1 MGRFGKPLEAAEDV
15 LQPCSDKSS
24 FTSGN
29 MSACTAGPS
38 SAPNLAE

>member
-24 FTSGN
+24 FT
-29 MSACTAGPS
+29 TAQYIGVDGGILI
-38 SAPNLAE
+38 APNFAG